1 MKYPVRRAKE
11 TRKTATVAVALA
23 VAAVVSASGVAS
35 AADPLVI
42 EPGSPKVMTEA
53 DCAVSYT
60 TVTVLDNLTL
70 DGANGNIQLQNNGNI
85 VIGGNDAQSQV
96 AVVITNGATWKA
108 ASSKTLTFTSRGGTL
123 VVSSSIAP
131 TYDMSTEMSKI
142 GNLGPYLRLKNSQYI
157 LNAGKCELR
166 LLPNGVTS
174 FRSFENEAAK
184 DVAMHLMF
192 EGGANFIQ
200 ALDNS
205 SAALFQVVEN
215 GRTIIESVNGNP
227 MLFKGF
233 TWKSKFFSGA
243 GTLETAGDGDFVF
256 DADRA
261 GDGIKALLELG
272 KDVNGTVV
280 WGHKGRTCLF
290 GRSIWTVAS
299 DDILPH
305 GTLPSGEARGPVV
318 IGTGVS
324 GSIWS
329 TTLDLNGKTVSVNA
343 LLANET
349 GKNVVTNSAATEA
362 TLGLDVPSAN
372 TNLSDV
378 LTVTFSAD
386 ADSTIKMRKVGAGA
400 LVVDAALPSV
410 AGFDVAEG
418 TLRIA
423 CNAAVSGSFLC
434 DGALQVDS
442 GATLDLSTIA
452 DSKLSI
458 SNLVVDLSTGAGT
471 ITKFRPAENG
481 ILSLVGV
488 VGDLPGVYRV
498 PVAISAIADSSNL
511 ASWKVFVNGEVL
523 KRGSVMWE
531 SGQLKARTK
540 TGMFII
546 IK

>member
-1 MKYPVRRAKE
+1 
-11 TRKTATVAVALA
+11 
-23 VAAVVSASGVAS
+23 VVGSG
-35 AADPLVI
+35 
-42 EPGSPKVMTEA
+42 
-53 DCAVSYT
+53 
-60 TVTVLDNLTL
+60 
-70 DGANGNIQLQNNGNI
+70 
-85 VIGGNDAQSQV
+85 
-96 AVVITNGATWKA
+96 
-108 ASSKTLTFTSRGGTL
+108 
-123 VVSSSIAP
+123 VSSS
-131 TYDMSTEMSKI
+131 
-142 GNLGPYLRLKNSQYI
+142 
-157 LNAGKCELR
+157 
-166 LLPNGVTS
+166 
-174 FRSFENEAAK
+174 
-184 DVAMHLMF
+184 
-192 EGGANFIQ
+192 
-200 ALDNS
+200 
-205 SAALFQVVEN
+205 
-215 GRTIIESVNGNP
+215 
-227 MLFKGF
+227 
-233 TWKSKFFSGA
+233 TWA
-243 GTLETAGDGDFVF
+243 
-256 DADRA
+256 
-261 GDGIKALLELG
+261 
-272 KDVNGTVV
+272 
-280 WGHKGRTCLF
+280 
-290 GRSIWTVAS
+290 
-299 DDILPH
+299 
-305 GTLPSGEARGPVV
+305 
-318 IGTGVS
+318 
-324 GSIWS
+324 
-329 TTLDLNGKTVSVNA
+329 TTFDLNGKVVSVNA

-378 LTVTFSAD
+378 LTATFSAD

-410 AGFDVAEG
+410 AGFEVAEG

-423 CNAAVSGSFLC
+423 CDAAVSGSFLC
-434 DGALQVDS
+434 DGVLQVDS